1 MKETNDGPYG
11 LKSIQTDDGKV
22 LFYRNR
28 NGVFDKTG
36 KKMRDIIVEFSGWV
50 RLSPANAKFVKIGEP
65 TILHQMGIDP
75 NKDERP
81 DMITGVEWQNL
92 DDDDQGDY
100 ILEDVIAAQRDCDD
114 GDYQQIDW
122 FVDDSP

>member
-28 NGVFDKTG
+28 NGIFDKTG

-50 RLSPANAKFVKIGEP
+50 RLSPANAKFVKIGE
-65 TILHQMGIDP
+65 Q
-75 NKDERP
+75 DERP

-100 ILEDVIAAQRDCDD
+100 ILEDVIAAQRDADD